1 MKNLDGQMGVQ
12 VELIHS
18 WMDGLGVHDS
28 ARADVLGIRASLDID
43 LADVGADEADELK
56 NFLKRKNFPGTNPFL
71 VGNQDDEF

>member
-1 MKNLDGQMGVQ
+1 MGVQ
-12 VELIHS
+12 VELIHF

-56 NFLKRKNFPGTNPFL
+56 NFLKRKNIFNNFFTRYLKITN
-71 VGNQDDEF
+71 